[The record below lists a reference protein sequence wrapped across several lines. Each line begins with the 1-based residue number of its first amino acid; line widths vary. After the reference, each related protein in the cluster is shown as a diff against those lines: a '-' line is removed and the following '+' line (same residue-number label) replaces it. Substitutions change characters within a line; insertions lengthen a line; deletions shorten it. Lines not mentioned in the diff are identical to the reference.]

1 MFEYDTLVGSSRV
14 GPDQRLSLGAAVD
27 YIQDC
32 EWFDITGEPVA
43 AAYFKEMGVG
53 MVVIFRQL
61 ELFRRPHLAEKLRLK
76 TWAYDCTRLLG
87 FRNTV
92 IYDEEGNVCVAG
104 NSIGAFV
111 SVENGRVERVEQR
124 VADSIGK
131 RERYGMDYLPRRIP
145 IPQWAPVLAEPVR
158 ICRHHLDGNRHM
170 NNARYLEIA
179 EDSLEDKLFYN
190 QLRVEYKIPAQLGD
204 ILIPEIYGQNRE
216 IVWDQSGEALLV
228 KTREDLP
235 GKSREDLFGKSGEA
249 QIVRLRDKQ
258 GRENAVVEFRKQS
271 IFPERSE
278 DK

>member
-14 GPDQRLSLGAAVD
+14 GPDRRLSLGAAVD

-32 EWFDITGEPVA
+32 EWFDIMGEPVA

-61 ELFRRPHLAEKLRLK
+61 ELFRRPHLAEPLRLK

-87 FRNTV
+87 FRNTM
-92 IYDEEGNVCVAG
+92 IYDQDGKVCLAG

-111 SVENGRVERVEQR
+111 SVESGRVERVEQR

-131 RERYGMDYLPRRIP
+131 RQRYGMHYLPRRIP
-145 IPQWAPVLAEPVR
+145 IPQGSPVLAEPVR
-158 ICRHHLDGNRHM
+158 VCGHHLDGNRHM

-179 EDSLEDKLFYN
+179 EDSLGDKPLFN
-190 QLRVEYKIPAQLGD
+190 RLRVEYKIPAQWGD
-204 ILIPEIYGQNRE
+204 ILIPEIYEQN
-216 IVWDQSGEALLV
+216 DSGAAEEKSTAL
-228 KTREDLP
+228 
-235 GKSREDLFGKSGEA
+235 SGKSGQA
-249 QIVRLRDKQ
+249 RIVRLIDQQ
-258 GRENAVVEFRKQS
+258 GRENAVVEFRKES